1 MPSVLANKKPT
12 EPALAPE
19 TENPGAA
26 PSFEASVRK
35 LGEIVERLE
44 SGELPLEE
52 SIALFEQGV
61 LLSREAQARLDA
73 AEKRV
78 EQLLGFDENGKPRV
92 APIEP
97 E

>member
-1 MPSVLANKKPT
+1 MATKKST
-12 EPALAPE
+12 EPAVAPE
-19 TENPGAA
+19 TDAVVA
-26 PSFEASVRK
+26 PLSFEDSVRK
-35 LGEIVERLE
+35 LGAIVERLE
-44 SGELPLEE
+44 GGELPLEE
-52 SIALFEQGV
+52 SIALFEQGI

-78 EQLLGFDENGKPRV
+78 ELLLGFDENGKPRV